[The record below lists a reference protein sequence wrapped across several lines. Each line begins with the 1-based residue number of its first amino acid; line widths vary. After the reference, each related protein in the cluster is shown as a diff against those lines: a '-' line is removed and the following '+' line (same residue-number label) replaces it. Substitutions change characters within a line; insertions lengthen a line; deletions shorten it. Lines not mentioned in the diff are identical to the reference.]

1 MNKIKVYI
9 DCGHGGSDSGAVN
22 GQNYESHIVLS
33 VGLHLKKLLLETGK
47 FEVKLS
53 RETDVY
59 KTLQQRT
66 NEANSWGAD
75 IFISLHN
82 NSAEN
87 KSANGLETF
96 CYKFKYRKL
105 ADHINN
111 GILQFFQMNNRGVKE
126 GNFHV
131 IRESKMNACLT
142 ELAFISNESDLQ
154 ILLNHQIEFAK
165 GVFKG
170 ILDYYH
176 IDYTVPTPEPE
187 HNPLYIVGA
196 GAFGD
201 INNAKKLMNE
211 LKAKGI
217 DAYIHIC

>member
-9 DCGHGGSDSGAVN
+9 DLGHGGNDSGAVN
-22 GQNYESHIVLS
+22 GKHYESHIVLS
-33 VGLHLKKLLLETGK
+33 VGLYLKKLLLETGK
-47 FEVKLS
+47 FDVKLS
-53 RETDVY
+53 RESDTY
-59 KTLQQRT
+59 KTLEQRT
-66 NEANSWGAD
+66 KEANSWGAD
-75 IFISLHN
+75 ILVSIHN

-87 KSANGLETF
+87 KKACGLETF

-111 GILQFFQMNNRGVKE
+111 GILQFVQLNNRGVKE
-126 GNFHV
+126 GNFHMV
-131 IRESKMNACLT
+131 RESKMSACLT
-142 ELAFISNESDLQ
+142 ELAFISNEQDLQ
-154 ILLNHQIEFAK
+154 LLLNRQVDFAK

-187 HNPLYIVGA
+187 HKPLYIVGV

-211 LKAKGI
+211 LKEKGI
-217 DAYIHIC
+217 ETYVHMC

>member
-1 MNKIKVYI
+1 MNKIKIYI
-9 DCGHGGSDSGAVN
+9 DCGHGGNDSGAVN
-22 GQNYESHIVLS
+22 GRNYESNIVLS
-33 VGLHLKKLLLETGK
+33 VGLYLKKLLLETGK

-53 RETDVY
+53 RENDTY
-59 KTLQQRT
+59 RTLEQRSK
-66 NEANSWGAD
+66 EANSWGAD
-75 IFISLHN
+75 IFVSIHT

-87 KSANGLETF
+87 KNANGLETY

-105 ADHINN
+105 ADHVNN
-111 GILQFFQMNNRGVKE
+111 GILQVIPLNNRGVKE

-131 IRESKMNACLT
+131 IRETKMNACLT

-154 ILLNHQIEFAK
+154 ILLNRQQDFAL
-165 GVFKG
+165 GIFKG

-176 IDYTVPTPEPE
+176 IDYTIPSEPE
-187 HNPLYIVGA
+187 HKPLYIVGV

-211 LKAKGI
+211 LKEKGI
-217 DAYIHIC
+217 DTYIHMC

>member
-9 DCGHGGSDSGAVN
+9 DCGHGGNDSGAVN
-22 GQNYESHIVLS
+22 GKHYESHIVLS
-33 VGLHLKKLLLETGK
+33 VGLHLKKLLIETGK
-47 FEVKLS
+47 FDVKLS
-53 RETDVY
+53 RESDVY
-59 KTLQQRT
+59 KTLEQRT
-66 NEANSWGAD
+66 KDANTWGAD
-75 IFISLHN
+75 ILISLHN

-87 KSANGLETF
+87 KKANGLETF

-126 GNFHV
+126 GNFHMV
-131 IRESKMNACLT
+131 RESKMSACLT
-142 ELAFISNESDLQ
+142 ELAFISNDSDLQ
-154 ILLNHQIEFAK
+154 ILLNHQLEFAK

-176 IDYTVPTPEPE
+176 MDYTVPTPEPE
-187 HNPLYIVGA
+187 HQPLYIVGV

-201 INNAKKLMNE
+201 INNAKKLMDE
-211 LKAKGI
+211 LKEKGLQP
-217 DAYIHIC
+217 YIHMC